1 MMERRQ
7 SIRVECEL
15 SSKFRRLDK
24 TSDPQKLGEAIV
36 RNISRGGVCIRLDN
50 PLPLQTHLHF
60 YLALPHQ
67 EVIEVRLVPAW
78 VTELPNLGKYEMGA
92 RFVEMTPQQEDI
104 IQNYQ
109 YRSLLDRMPPR
120 HHTAKD
126 LHPPANDDGLVA

>member
-1 MMERRQ
+1 MERRR
-7 SIRVECEL
+7 SIRVDCEL

-24 TSDPQKLGEAIV
+24 EPEPQRLGEAVV
-36 RNISRGGVCIRLDN
+36 RNISRGGVCIRLDGFI
-50 PLPLQTHLHF
+50 PLQAHLYF

-78 VTELPNLGKYEMGA
+78 IVELPQLGKYEMGA

-109 YRSLLDRMPPR
+109 YRALLDRMPPR
-120 HHTAKD
+120 NHTIKD
-126 LHPPANDDGLVA
+126 LYPPDRETGLVA